1 MTGLGGLNYMDDYE
15 IEDIKSNPFS
25 DLELELTRNEALFLD
40 DSITLMVEQDMP
52 DSGRAG
58 SYVSSLRPTQ
68 QTAGIPVPMDLI
80 EKVGRAVVATT
91 DSQREEDTYTIKVD
105 HTELY
110 MIREVASSFI
120 KIGEEPVGYNLK
132 VKISRLLFAE
142 DLEKETQNNLI
153 SKLLTGIEGLDSPEP
168 VPEVTER
175 IGKDV

>member
-1 MTGLGGLNYMDDYE
+1 MDDYE
-15 IEDIKSNPFS
+15 VEDIKSNPFS

-40 DSITLMVEQDMP
+40 DSMTLMVEQDMP
-52 DSGRAG
+52 DSGKGGG

-91 DSQREEDTYTIKVD
+91 DLQRNENTYTIKVD
-105 HTELY
+105 HSELY

-132 VKISRLLFAE
+132 VKVSKLLFAD

-153 SKLLTGIEGLDSPEP
+153 SK
-168 VPEVTER
+168 
-175 IGKDV
+175 

>member
-1 MTGLGGLNYMDDYE
+1 MDDYE
-15 IEDIKSNPFS
+15 IEDIKSYPFS
-25 DLELELTRNEALFLD
+25 DLELELNRNEALFLD

-91 DSQREEDTYTIKVD
+91 DPQRKEDTYTIKVD

-132 VKISRLLFAE
+132 IKISRLLFAE

-168 VPEVTER
+168 VPEGDEKETE
-175 IGKDV
+175 